1 MAIIT
6 ISRGTFSGGKALAEC
21 VAERLDYRCISREV
35 LVKAAR
41 DHGVPLEKLSKAL
54 DDVPGIL
61 ERMSLERV
69 HYLAYVQ
76 EALCREIRDEQVVYH
91 GLAGHLL
98 LKGVPHVL
106 KVRIIANMEF
116 RIKAAMERRNLNR
129 HDAIEFIKRIDD
141 VRDKWVKFLY
151 HVDRND
157 PSIYDLTINLDRIS
171 LSSACEIVCLNA
183 SQEEFQTTPESQER
197 LADLILST
205 EVRAKI
211 ASAGN
216 IADDRIEIEAHD
228 GIITIGGM
236 LPSLEDADTVREL
249 VRRQPGVRDIESR
262 LRISFPTQIR
272 WST

>member
-21 VAERLDYRCISREV
+21 VAERLGYRCISREV

-41 DHGVPLEKLSKAL
+41 EHGVPLERLSKAL
-54 DDVPGIL
+54 NEVPGIL

-76 EALCREIRDEQVVYH
+76 EALIKEVRDERLVYH

-98 LKGVPHVL
+98 LKGVPHIL
-106 KVRIIANMEF
+106 KVRVIANMEF

-129 HDAIEFIKRIDD
+129 HDAIEFIKKID
-141 VRDKWVKFLY
+141 VRRDKWVSFLY
-151 HVDRND
+151 NVNRND
-157 PSIYDLTINLDRIS
+157 PSMYDLTINLDRIS
-171 LSSACEIVCLNA
+171 LSSACDIVCLNA
-183 SQEEFQTTPESQER
+183 SQGEFQTTPESQEH

-205 EVRAKI
+205 EVRTKI
-211 ASAGN
+211 ASDSD
-216 IADDRIEIEAHD
+216 IIDDRIEIDAHN
-228 GIITIGGM
+228 GIITIGGTVY
-236 LPSLEDADTVREL
+236 SFEDTDRVREL
-249 VRRQPGVRDIESR
+249 VRQQPGVKDIESR
-262 LRISFPTQIR
+262 LRVSFPAHIR

>member
-21 VAERLDYRCISREV
+21 VAERLGFRCISREV

-41 DHGVPLEKLSKAL
+41 DHSVPLEKLSKAL
-54 DDVPGIL
+54 DEVPGIL
-61 ERMSLERV
+61 ERTNLERV

-76 EALCREIRDEQVVYH
+76 EALTKEVKDEQVVYH

-106 KVRIIANMEF
+106 KVRVIANMEF
-116 RIKAAMERRNLNR
+116 RIKAAMERRNLNW
-129 HDAIEFIKRIDD
+129 HNAIKSIEKID
-141 VRDKWVKFLY
+141 VRRDKWVRFLY

-183 SQEEFQTTPESQER
+183 SQAEFRATPESKER
-197 LADLILST
+197 LADLVLSA

-211 ASAGN
+211 ASDDN

-228 GIITIGGM
+228 GIITIGGTVH
-236 LPSLEDADTVREL
+236 SLEDADRTREL
-249 VRRQPGVRDIESR
+249 VRRQPGVKGIESR
-262 LRISFPTQIR
+262 LRALIQTEIS
-272 WST
+272 W